1 MRWLARI
8 LLSVLLLAITA
19 CSQPEPRSIEGHWV
33 AENFRLQG
41 LKLPIGP
48 NLYITP
54 DSMGLGGGMPAVPL
68 VGIESQRDE
77 ITLKTEIG
85 FDLVFAFE
93 SKDRM
98 FFEVPL
104 IGYRIYY
111 QRANAPI
118 VAVVAPPAAPAL
130 TAPPAVQV
138 VPESLSPSADG
149 SGVLV
154 AAAQQV
160 VQEPAAEV
168 QYQAA
173 LEALRKGL
181 DDVALRSLAS
191 ALQAGFVDWERMDQ
205 EPLFDRLQGD
215 VRYEV
220 VQKRWRK

>member
-8 LLSVLLLAITA
+8 WLSVLLLAITA

-104 IGYRIYY
+104 LGYRIYY

-118 VAVVAPPAAPAL
+118 VAAVAPPAAPAL

-138 VPESLSPSADG
+138 VPESLSPGA
-149 SGVLV
+149 

-160 VQEPAAEV
+160 AQQPAAEV